1 MRTVLASGNTGKLKE
16 LRAILAPLG
25 FDLVAQSALGI
36 DSPPETGSTFLENA
50 LIKARHASRESG
62 LPALADDSGIEV
74 DALDGRP
81 GVRSARFA
89 GEGASDADNLRK
101 LLAELHDVPME
112 FRQAR
117 YHCVIAFVRRHDD
130 PQPIVAHGTWEGR
143 IALEA
148 RGSGGF
154 GYDPI
159 FLPTSSGLP
168 SEAHR
173 AQGGLRDAGL
183 PAHGTAAE
191 LDPAV
196 KNEVSHRAQALRAW
210 IVAAREVLEL
220 ETARTPA
227 TRGTLFVMAAPSGAG
242 KTSLVKALLERMP
255 RLQMSVSHTTRPR
268 RPTEEHGREYYFIG
282 VPEFNRMVGDSQF
295 LEHARVF
302 DNLYGTARAPVE
314 TRLAQGGDI
323 VLEIDWQG
331 ARQVRAAMPDC
342 VTIFILPPSREA
354 LEKRLRSRATDS
366 PQVIARRLRDA
377 VSDMSHWREFDY
389 VVVNDDFEHAVADLM
404 TIVAAHGEQT
414 SPDMRGQRP
423 GGSASTGAQRSPHGD
438 GAQRLAAGRP
448 ELAPLLERLLA

>member
-1 MRTVLASGNTGKLKE
+1 MRTTVLASGNTGKLAE
-16 LRAILAPLG
+16 LTAILRPLG
-25 FDLVAQSALGI
+25 LALIAQSALGI
-36 DSPPETGSTFLENA
+36 DSPPETGATFLDNA
-50 LIKARHASRESG
+50 LIKARHAARVSG
-62 LPALADDSGIEV
+62 LASLADDSGIEV

-89 GEGASDADNLRK
+89 GEGASDADNLHK

-117 YHCVIAFVRRHDD
+117 YHCVIAYVRRHDD
-130 PQPIVAHGTWEGR
+130 PEPIVAHGTWEGR
-143 IALEA
+143 IALA
-148 RGSGGF
+148 PKGSGGF

-159 FLPTSSGLP
+159 FLPAN
-168 SEAHR
+168 AHC
-173 AQGGLRDAGL
+173 
-183 PAHGTAAE
+183 TAAE
-191 LDPAV
+191 LDPAA

-210 IVAAREVLEL
+210 VATAREEL
-220 ETARTPA
+220 DLGVPAATPSM
-227 TRGTLFVMAAPSGAG
+227 RGKLFVVAAPSGAG
-242 KTSLVKALLERMP
+242 KTSLVKALLERIP
-255 RLQMSVSHTTRPR
+255 RLEMSVSHTTRPR
-268 RPTEEHGREYYFIG
+268 RPKEEHGREYFFVG
-282 VPEFNRMVGDSQF
+282 VPDFEHLVAEGEF

-314 TRLAQGGDI
+314 ARLAQGEDI

-366 PQVIARRLRDA
+366 SEVIARRLRDA

-389 VVVNDDFEHAVADLM
+389 VVVNDDFERAVADLM
-404 TIVAAHGEQT
+404 AIVTA
-414 SPDMRGQRP
+414 
-423 GGSASTGAQRSPHGD
+423 GSQ
-438 GAQRLAAGRP
+438 QLAAGRP

>member
-1 MRTVLASGNTGKLKE
+1 MTIMKTVLASGNAGKLKE

-25 FDLVAQSALGI
+25 LELVAQSALGI
-36 DSPPETGSTFLENA
+36 DSPPETGITFLENA

-89 GEGASDADNLRK
+89 GEEASDADNLHK

-130 PQPIVAHGTWEGR
+130 PQPIIAHGTWEGR
-143 IALEA
+143 IAPEP

-159 FLPTSSGLP
+159 FLP
-168 SEAHR
+168 A
-173 AQGGLRDAGL
+173 DAR
-183 PAHGTAAE
+183 GTAAE

-210 IVAAREVLEL
+210 VVAAREVLNL
-220 ETARTPA
+220 ETSRTTPA
-227 TRGTLFVMAAPSGAG
+227 TRGTLFVVAAPSGAG

-268 RPTEEHGREYYFIG
+268 RPTEEHGREYYFIR
-282 VPEFNRMVGDSQF
+282 VPEFDRMVDDSQF

-314 TRLAQGGDI
+314 ARLAQGGDI

-342 VTIFILPPSREA
+342 VTIFILPPSRDA

-366 PQVIARRLRDA
+366 PEVIARRLRDA

-404 TIVAAHGEQT
+404 TIVAAHGELT
-414 SPDMRGQRP
+414 FRDTRGEPP
-423 GGSASTGAQRSPHGD
+423 GGAASSRTGARKGPRD
-438 GAQRLAAGRP
+438 RGAQQLAAGRP
-448 ELAPLLERLLA
+448 ELTPLLDRLLA

>member
-1 MRTVLASGNTGKLKE
+1 MTVMTRTVLASGNDGKLRE
-16 LRAILAPLG
+16 LTAILRPLG
-25 FDLVAQSALGI
+25 LELIAQSALGI
-36 DSPPETGSTFLENA
+36 DSPPETGTTFLENA
-50 LIKARHASRESG
+50 LIKARHAARKSG

-89 GEGASDADNLRK
+89 GEGASDADNRHQ

-130 PQPIVAHGTWEGR
+130 SNPIVAHGTWEGR
-143 IALEA
+143 IALEP
-148 RGSGGF
+148 RGAGGF

-159 FLPTSSGLP
+159 FLPA
-168 SEAHR
+168 EA
-173 AQGGLRDAGL
+173 
-183 PAHGTAAE
+183 PGTAAE
-191 LDPAV
+191 LDPVA

-210 IVAAREVLEL
+210 VVIAREELDL
-220 ETARTPA
+220 ETTWTTPA
-227 TRGTLFVMAAPSGAG
+227 TRGTLFVLAAPSGAG

-255 RLQMSVSHTTRPR
+255 GLQMSVSHTTRAR
-268 RPTEEHGREYYFIG
+268 RPTEEHGREYFFIG
-282 VPEFNRMVGDSQF
+282 VPEFNRMVADGQF

-314 TRLAQGGDI
+314 ARLEAGGDI

-331 ARQVRAAMPDC
+331 AQQVRAAMPDC

-354 LEKRLRSRATDS
+354 LERRLRSRATDS
-366 PQVIARRLRDA
+366 AEVIARRLRDA

-389 VVVNDDFEHAVADLM
+389 AVVNDDFEKAVADLM
-404 TIVAAHGEQT
+404 AIVAAHGERIA
-414 SPDMRGQRP
+414 PDQGGRPSQASSGTGTRG
-423 GGSASTGAQRSPHGD
+423 

-448 ELAPLLERLLA
+448 ELTPLLDRLLA

>member
-1 MRTVLASGNTGKLKE
+1 MRTVLASGNAGKLKE
-16 LRAILAPLG
+16 LTAILAPLG
-25 FDLVAQSALGI
+25 LELVAQSALGI
-36 DSPPETGSTFLENA
+36 DSPPETGTTFLENA
-50 LIKARHASRESG
+50 LIKARHAAQHAG
-62 LPALADDSGIEV
+62 HAALADDSGIEV

-89 GEGASDADNLRK
+89 GEGASDADNLHK

-117 YHCVIAFVRRHDD
+117 YHCVIAFVRHHDD
-130 PQPIVAHGTWEGR
+130 SRPIVAHGTWEGR
-143 IALEA
+143 VALA
-148 RGSGGF
+148 PRGKGGF

-159 FLPTSSGLP
+159 FLP
-168 SEAHR
+168 ADM
-173 AQGGLRDAGL
+173 QC
-183 PAHGTAAE
+183 TAAE
-191 LDPAV
+191 LDPRV

-210 IVAAREVLEL
+210 IVAARGELEL
-220 ETARTPA
+220 DTTTPT
-227 TRGTLFVMAAPSGAG
+227 TRGTLFVLAAPSGAG

-255 RLQMSVSHTTRPR
+255 RLQMSVSHTTRQR
-268 RPTEEHGREYYFIG
+268 RLNEEHGREYYFID
-282 VPEFNRMVGDSQF
+282 VPEFNRMVANGQF

-314 TRLAQGGDI
+314 ARLAQGGDI

-366 PQVIARRLRDA
+366 PEVISRRLRDA

-389 VVVNDDFEHAVADLM
+389 VVVNDDFEGAVADLM
-404 TIVAAHGEQT
+404 AIAAAHGERVA
-414 SPDMRGQRP
+414 PD
-423 GGSASTGAQRSPHGD
+423 ASVAPRGD

-448 ELAPLLERLLA
+448 ELAPLLARLLA

>member
-1 MRTVLASGNTGKLKE
+1 MKAVLASGNAGKLRE
-16 LRAILAPLG
+16 LHAILAPLG
-25 FDLVAQSALGI
+25 LELIAQSGLGI

-50 LIKARHASRESG
+50 LIKARHAARASG

-74 DALDGRP
+74 DALHGRP

-89 GEGASDADNLRK
+89 GEGASDVDNLHK

-130 PQPIVAHGTWEGR
+130 PRPIVAHGTWEGR
-143 IALEA
+143 IALEP

-159 FLPTSSGLP
+159 FLPVDG
-168 SEAHR
+168 
-173 AQGGLRDAGL
+173 Q
-183 PAHGTAAE
+183 GTAAE
-191 LDPAV
+191 MDPAA

-210 IVAAREVLEL
+210 AAAAREELEL
-220 ETARTPA
+220 EKRRTTPV
-227 TRGTLFVMAAPSGAG
+227 TRGTLFVLAAPSGAG
-242 KTSLVKALLERMP
+242 KTSLVNALLERAP
-255 RLQMSVSHTTRPR
+255 PLRMSVSHTTRPR
-268 RPTEEHGREYYFIG
+268 RPTEEHGREYYFVS
-282 VPEFNRMVGDSQF
+282 VPEFERLVAEGQF

-302 DNLYGTARAPVE
+302 DNFYGTARAPVE
-314 TRLAQGGDI
+314 TRLAAGGDI

-331 ARQVRAAMPDC
+331 ARQVRSAMPDC

-354 LEKRLRSRATDS
+354 LEERLQSRATDS
-366 PQVIARRLRDA
+366 PQVITRRLHDA

-389 VVVNDDFEHAVADLM
+389 VVVNDDFERAVADLM
-404 TIVAAHGEQT
+404 TIVAEH
-414 SPDMRGQRP
+414 
-423 GGSASTGAQRSPHGD
+423 GGSAGLQPGAPGGLPA

-448 ELAPLLERLLA
+448 ELTPLLDRLLA

>member
-1 MRTVLASGNTGKLKE
+1 MIRTVLASGNTGKLAE
-16 LRAILAPLG
+16 LTAILRPLG
-25 FDLVAQSALGI
+25 LALIAQSALGI
-36 DSPPETGSTFLENA
+36 DSPPETGATFLDNA
-50 LIKARHASRESG
+50 LIKARHAARVSG
-62 LPALADDSGIEV
+62 LASLADDSGIEV

-89 GEGASDADNLRK
+89 GEGASDADNLHK

-117 YHCVIAFVRRHDD
+117 YHCVIAYVRRHDD
-130 PQPIVAHGTWEGR
+130 PEPIVAHGTWEGR
-143 IALEA
+143 IALA
-148 RGSGGF
+148 PKGSGGF

-159 FLPTSSGLP
+159 FLPAN
-168 SEAHR
+168 AHC
-173 AQGGLRDAGL
+173 
-183 PAHGTAAE
+183 TAAE
-191 LDPAV
+191 LDPAA

-210 IVAAREVLEL
+210 VATAREEL
-220 ETARTPA
+220 DLGAPAATPSM
-227 TRGTLFVMAAPSGAG
+227 RGKLFVVAAPSGAG
-242 KTSLVKALLERMP
+242 KTSLVKALLERIP

-268 RPTEEHGREYYFIG
+268 RTKEEHGREYFFVG
-282 VPEFNRMVGDSQF
+282 VPDFEHLVAEGEF

-314 TRLAQGGDI
+314 ARLAQGEDI

-366 PQVIARRLRDA
+366 SEVIARRLRDA

-389 VVVNDDFEHAVADLM
+389 VVVNDDFERAVADLM
-404 TIVAAHGEQT
+404 AIVTA
-414 SPDMRGQRP
+414 
-423 GGSASTGAQRSPHGD
+423 GSQ
-438 GAQRLAAGRP
+438 QLAAGRP

>member
-1 MRTVLASGNTGKLKE
+1 MTRTILASGNAGKLRE
-16 LRAILAPLG
+16 MTAILAPLG
-25 FDLVAQSALGI
+25 FELIAQSALGI

-50 LIKARHASRESG
+50 LLKARHAARESG

-74 DALDGRP
+74 DALDGWP

-143 IALEA
+143 IALEP

-159 FLPTSSGLP
+159 FLP
-168 SEAHR
+168 AD
-173 AQGGLRDAGL
+173 AQ
-183 PAHGTAAE
+183 GTAAE
-191 LDPAV
+191 LEPAA

-210 IVAAREVLEL
+210 AAAAREGLDV
-220 ETARTPA
+220 ETPRATPA
-227 TRGTLFVMAAPSGAG
+227 TRGTLFVLAAPSGAG
-242 KTSLVKALLERMP
+242 KTSLVKALLEGMP
-255 RLQMSVSHTTRPR
+255 GLQMSVSHTTRPR
-268 RPTEEHGREYYFIG
+268 RPTEQHGREYYFIG
-282 VPEFNRMVGDSQF
+282 VTEFERMVAERQF

-314 TRLAQGGDI
+314 ERLAQGGDI

-366 PQVIARRLRDA
+366 SEVIARRLRDA

-389 VVVNDDFEHAVADLM
+389 VVVNDDFGKAVTDLIS
-404 TIVAAHGEQT
+404 IVAAHGERIA
-414 SPDMRGQRP
+414 PDAGGTPERGAR
-423 GGSASTGAQRSPHGD
+423 STGTRRAAP
-438 GAQRLAAGRP
+438 RLAAGRP
-448 ELAPLLERLLA
+448 ELAPLLDRLLGVC

>member
-1 MRTVLASGNTGKLKE
+1 MKKTVLASGNAGKLRE
-16 LRAILAPLG
+16 LTAILAPLG
-25 FDLVAQSALGI
+25 LELVAQSALGI

-50 LIKARHASRESG
+50 LIKARHAARVSG

-89 GEGASDADNLRK
+89 GEGASDADNLHK
-101 LLAELHDVPME
+101 LLAEMHDVPAE

-130 PQPIVAHGTWEGR
+130 SQPIVAHGTWEGR
-143 IALEA
+143 IALEP

-159 FLPTSSGLP
+159 FLPTPSGLR
-168 SEAHR
+168 ET
-173 AQGGLRDAGL
+173 GL
-183 PAHGTAAE
+183 PCTAAE
-191 LDPAV
+191 LDPKV

-210 IVAAREVLEL
+210 LAAAREELQLE
-220 ETARTPA
+220 AAPATPA
-227 TRGTLFVMAAPSGAG
+227 TRGTLFVLAAPSGAG

-268 RPTEEHGREYYFIG
+268 RPTEQHGREYYFST
-282 VPEFNRMVGDSQF
+282 VPEFERLVDEGQF

-302 DNLYGTARAPVE
+302 DNLYGTGREPVE
-314 TRLAQGGDI
+314 ARLAQGGDI

-366 PQVIARRLRDA
+366 PDVIARRLRDA

-389 VVVNDDFEHAVADLM
+389 VVVNDDFEKAVADLVA
-404 TIVAAHGEQT
+404 IVSAHGERV
-414 SPDMRGQRP
+414 PPRD
-423 GGSASTGAQRSPHGD
+423 GGGPERRVLGGAG
-438 GAQRLAAGRP
+438 RLAAGRP
-448 ELAPLLERLLA
+448 ELAPLLARLLA

>member
-1 MRTVLASGNTGKLKE
+1 MSLTRTVLASGNPGKLRE
-16 LRAILAPLG
+16 LSAMLEPVGLELI
-25 FDLVAQSALGI
+25 AQSALGI
-36 DSPPETGSTFLENA
+36 ESPPETGSTFLENA
-50 LIKARHASRESG
+50 LIKARHAARRSG
-62 LPALADDSGIEV
+62 LAALADDSGIEV
-74 DALDGRP
+74 DALEGRP

-130 PQPIVAHGTWEGR
+130 SQPIIAHGTWEGR
-143 IALEA
+143 IGTEP
-148 RGSGGF
+148 RGRGGF

-159 FLPTSSGLP
+159 FLP
-168 SEAHR
+168 A
-173 AQGGLRDAGL
+173 DA
-183 PAHGTAAE
+183 PGTAAQ
-191 LDPAV
+191 LDPGV
-196 KNEVSHRAQALRAW
+196 KNEISHRALALRAW
-210 IVAAREVLEL
+210 LAAARTEL
-220 ETARTPA
+220 GLDTAAATPSS
-227 TRGTLFVMAAPSGAG
+227 RGNLFVLAAPSGAG

-255 RLQMSVSHTTRPR
+255 RLAMSVSHTTRPR
-268 RPTEEHGREYYFIG
+268 RLNEEHGREYYFVG
-282 VPEFNRMVGDSQF
+282 VPEFERLVAEGQF

-314 TRLAQGGDI
+314 ARLARGGDI

-354 LEKRLRSRATDS
+354 LERRLQSRATDS

-389 VVVNDDFEHAVADLM
+389 VVVNDDFETAVADLM
-404 TIVAAHGEQT
+404 AIVRGHGE
-414 SPDMRGQRP
+414 
-423 GGSASTGAQRSPHGD
+423 GAGPAAGAPA
-438 GAQRLAAGRP
+438 GAAGTAQRLAAGRP
-448 ELAPLLERLLA
+448 ELAPLLDRLLA

>member
-1 MRTVLASGNTGKLKE
+1 MTSTTRTVLASGNPGKLRE
-16 LRAILAPLG
+16 LTAILRPLG
-25 FDLVAQSALGI
+25 LELIAQSALGI

-50 LIKARHASRESG
+50 LIKARHAARASG

-89 GEGASDADNLRK
+89 GEGASDADNLHK

-117 YHCVIAFVRRHDD
+117 YHCVVAFVRRHDD

-143 IALEA
+143 IGLEP

-159 FLPTSSGLP
+159 FLPT
-168 SEAHR
+168 
-173 AQGGLRDAGL
+173 DA
-183 PAHGTAAE
+183 PGTAAE
-191 LDPAV
+191 LNPAA

-210 IVAAREVLEL
+210 LATAREELDLEMD
-220 ETARTPA
+220 RTPS
-227 TRGTLFVMAAPSGAG
+227 TRGTLFVVAAPSGAG
-242 KTSLVKALLERMP
+242 KTSLVNALLERMP
-255 RLQMSVSHTTRPR
+255 ALRMSVSHTTRQR
-268 RPTEEHGREYYFIG
+268 RPTEQHGREYYFIG
-282 VPEFNRMVGDSQF
+282 VSEFERLVAEGQF

-302 DNLYGTARAPVE
+302 DNFYGTARAPVE
-314 TRLAQGGDI
+314 ARLAQGGDI

-366 PQVIARRLRDA
+366 PDVIARRLRDA

-389 VVVNDDFEHAVADLM
+389 AIVNDDFEKAAADLVA
-404 TIVAAHGEQT
+404 IVQAHGERA
-414 SPDMRGQRP
+414 PAGLGAGQ
-423 GGSASTGAQRSPHGD
+423 SGAPRHFA
-438 GAQRLAAGRP
+438 GAGTRVDQAGRKAARLAAGRP
-448 ELAPLLERLLA
+448 ELAPLLEHLLA

>member
-1 MRTVLASGNTGKLKE
+1 MTSAKTVLASGNPGKLRE
-16 LRAILAPLG
+16 LTAILRPLG
-25 FDLVAQSALGI
+25 LELIAQSALGI

-50 LIKARHASRESG
+50 LIKARHAARQSG

-81 GVRSARFA
+81 GVHSARFA
-89 GEGASDADNLRK
+89 GEEASDAANLHK
-101 LLAELHDVPME
+101 LLAELHGVPME

-130 PQPIVAHGTWEGR
+130 SQPIVAHGTWEGR
-143 IALEA
+143 IGLEP

-159 FLPTSSGLP
+159 FLP
-168 SEAHR
+168 A
-173 AQGGLRDAGL
+173 DAS
-183 PAHGTAAE
+183 GTAAE
-191 LDPAV
+191 LDPAT

-210 IVAAREVLEL
+210 LAAAREELDLE
-220 ETARTPA
+220 ADRTTPS
-227 TRGTLFVMAAPSGAG
+227 TRGTLFVVAAPSGAG
-242 KTSLVKALLERMP
+242 KTSLVNALLERMP
-255 RLQMSVSHTTRPR
+255 GLRMSVSHTTRQR
-268 RPTEEHGREYYFIG
+268 RPTELHGREYYFIG
-282 VPEFNRMVGDSQF
+282 VQEFERLVAQGQF

-302 DNLYGTARAPVE
+302 DNLYGTARAPVD
-314 TRLAQGGDI
+314 TRLAQGGDV

-331 ARQVRAAMPDC
+331 ARQVRTAMPDC
-342 VTIFILPPSREA
+342 VTIFVLPPSREA

-389 VVVNDDFEHAVADLM
+389 VVVNDDFEKAVGDL
-404 TIVAAHGEQT
+404 TAIVQAHGE
-414 SPDMRGQRP
+414 PVPP
-423 GGSASTGAQRSPHGD
+423 GRRAGED
-438 GAQRLAAGRP
+438 GVRDVKAAGLAASRP

>member
-1 MRTVLASGNTGKLKE
+1 MKTVLASANAGKLRE
-16 LRAILAPLG
+16 LTAILRPLG
-25 FDLVAQSALGI
+25 LELIAQSALGI
-36 DSPPETGSTFLENA
+36 DSPPEPGSTFLENA
-50 LIKARHASRESG
+50 LIKARHAARHSG

-89 GEGASDADNLRK
+89 GEAASDADNLHK
-101 LLAELHDVPME
+101 LLAELHDVPLE

-143 IALEA
+143 IALA
-148 RGSGGF
+148 PRGSGGF

-159 FLPTSSGLP
+159 FLPADT
-168 SEAHR
+168 
-173 AQGGLRDAGL
+173 QC
-183 PAHGTAAE
+183 TAAE

-210 IVAAREVLEL
+210 AAAAREEL
-220 ETARTPA
+220 DFASAGKTPS
-227 TRGTLFVMAAPSGAG
+227 TRGTLFVLAAPSGAG
-242 KTSLVKALLERMP
+242 KTSLVRTLLERMP
-255 RLQMSVSHTTRPR
+255 GLRMSVSHTTRPR

-282 VPEFNRMVGDSQF
+282 VPEFERMVAEGQF

-314 TRLAQGGDI
+314 ARLARGGDI

-331 ARQVRAAMPDC
+331 ARQVRSAMPDC

-354 LEKRLRSRATDS
+354 LETRLRSRATDS
-366 PQVIARRLRDA
+366 PEVIARRLRDA

-389 VVVNDDFEHAVADLM
+389 VVVNDDFEKAVADLVA
-404 TIVAAHGEQT
+404 IVAAHGAGGVRDARE
-414 SPDMRGQRP
+414 SGGGERPRGADAR
-423 GGSASTGAQRSPHGD
+423 GEA
-438 GAQRLAAGRP
+438 AQRLAAGRP

>member
-1 MRTVLASGNTGKLKE
+1 MKRTVLASGNAGKLKE
-16 LRAILAPLG
+16 LTAILAPLG
-25 FDLVAQSALGI
+25 LELIAQSALRI
-36 DSPPETGSTFLENA
+36 DSPPETGTTFLENA
-50 LIKARHASRESG
+50 LIKARHAARVSG

-89 GEGASDADNLRK
+89 GDGASDADNLHK

-130 PQPIVAHGTWEGR
+130 GQPIVAHGTWEGR
-143 IALEA
+143 IALEP

-159 FLPTSSGLP
+159 FLPSLPKPACPSKPAGRSG
-168 SEAHR
+168 
-173 AQGGLRDAGL
+173 AGRRETH
-183 PAHGTAAE
+183 PPCTAAE
-191 LDPAV
+191 LDPSV
-196 KNEVSHRAQALRAW
+196 KNELSHRAQALRAW
-210 IVAAREVLEL
+210 VAAAREELDL
-220 ETARTPA
+220 ETIRTTPT
-227 TRGTLFVMAAPSGAG
+227 TRGTLFVLAAPSGAG

-255 RLQMSVSHTTRPR
+255 GLQMSVSHTTRPR
-268 RPTEEHGREYYFIG
+268 RPTEEHGREYYFVT
-282 VPEFNRMVGDSQF
+282 VPEFERLVADGQF

-314 TRLAQGGDI
+314 IRLAQGGDV

-331 ARQVRAAMPDC
+331 ARLVRSAMPDC

-366 PQVIARRLRDA
+366 PEVIVRRLRDA

-389 VVVNDDFEHAVADLM
+389 VVVNDDFEKAVADLVA
-404 TIVAAHGEQT
+404 IVSAHGERV
-414 SPDMRGQRP
+414 PADARAGGGPQRRVL
-423 GGSASTGAQRSPHGD
+423 GGAG
-438 GAQRLAAGRP
+438 RLAAGRA
-448 ELAPLLERLLA
+448 ELAPLLARLLA

>member
-1 MRTVLASGNTGKLKE
+1 MIRTVLASGNAGKLRE
-16 LRAILAPLG
+16 LAAILRPLG
-25 FDLVAQSALGI
+25 LTLIAQSALGI
-36 DSPPETGSTFLENA
+36 ESPPETGTTFLENA
-50 LIKARHASRESG
+50 LIKARHAARMSG

-89 GEGASDADNLRK
+89 GEGASDAENLHK

-130 PQPIVAHGTWEGR
+130 PNPIVAHGSWEGR
-143 IALEA
+143 IALEP

-159 FLPTSSGLP
+159 FLP
-168 SEAHR
+168 A
-173 AQGGLRDAGL
+173 DA
-183 PAHGTAAE
+183 AGTAAE

-210 IVAAREVLEL
+210 AVAAREELEL
-220 ETARTPA
+220 ETARTTPV
-227 TRGTLFVMAAPSGAG
+227 TRGTLFVLAAPSGAG

-255 RLQMSVSHTTRPR
+255 QLQMSVSHTTRPR
-268 RPTEEHGREYYFIG
+268 RPTEEHGREYYFID
-282 VPEFNRMVGDSQF
+282 VPEFNRMVGDRQF

-314 TRLAQGGDI
+314 ARLAAGGDI

-354 LEKRLRSRATDS
+354 LEKRLRNRATDS
-366 PQVIARRLRDA
+366 GEVIARRLREA

-389 VVVNDDFEHAVADLM
+389 VVVNDDFEKAVADLM
-404 TIVAAHGEQT
+404 AIVAAHGESVRAREAGVGQPART
-414 SPDMRGQRP
+414 LPRGTGTR
-423 GGSASTGAQRSPHGD
+423 GGAGN
-438 GAQRLAAGRP
+438 LAATRP
-448 ELAPLLERLLA
+448 ELAPLLDRLLA

>member
-1 MRTVLASGNTGKLKE
+1 MKTVLASANAGKLKE
-16 LRAILAPLG
+16 MRAILAPLG
-25 FDLVAQSALGI
+25 LELLAQSSLGI

-50 LIKARHASRESG
+50 LIKARHAAREAG
-62 LPALADDSGIEV
+62 LPALADDSGIEI

-89 GEGASDADNLRK
+89 GEGASDAANLHK
-101 LLAELHDVPME
+101 LLAELHDVPLE

-143 IALEA
+143 IALEP

-159 FLPTSSGLP
+159 FLP
-168 SEAHR
+168 AD
-173 AQGGLRDAGL
+173 AQC
-183 PAHGTAAE
+183 TAAE
-191 LDPAV
+191 LDPSA

-210 IVAAREVLEL
+210 VAAAGEEL
-220 ETARTPA
+220 RAGTTPVA
-227 TRGTLFVMAAPSGAG
+227 RGTLFVLAAPSGAG

-255 RLQMSVSHTTRPR
+255 RLRMSVSHTTRSR
-268 RPTEEHGREYYFIG
+268 RPTEQHGREYYFIG
-282 VPEFNRMVGDSQF
+282 VPQFERLVADGQF

-302 DNLYGTARAPVE
+302 DNFYGTAREPVE

-331 ARQVRAAMPDC
+331 ARLVRSAKPDC
-342 VTIFILPPSREA
+342 VTIFILPPSRAA
-354 LEKRLRSRATDS
+354 LETRLQSRATDS
-366 PQVIARRLRDA
+366 PEVIARRLRDA
-377 VSDMSHWREFDY
+377 VGDMSHWREFDY
-389 VVVNDDFEHAVADLM
+389 VVVNDDFEKAVADLM
-404 TIVAAHGEQT
+404 AIVAAHSGT
-414 SPDMRGQRP
+414 RGGR
-423 GGSASTGAQRSPHGD
+423 
-438 GAQRLAAGRP
+438 AQRLAATRP

>member
-1 MRTVLASGNTGKLKE
+1 MKTVLASSNPGKLRE
-16 LRAILAPLG
+16 LTAILAPLG
-25 FDLVAQSALGI
+25 LELIAQGELGI
-36 DSPPETGSTFLENA
+36 DSPPETGSTFLDNA
-50 LIKARHASRESG
+50 LIKARHAALRSG

-89 GEGASDADNLRK
+89 GEGASDAENLRK
-101 LLAELHDVPME
+101 LLAELHEVPME

-130 PQPIVAHGTWEGR
+130 PEPVVAHGTWEGR
-143 IALEA
+143 IALEP
-148 RGSGGF
+148 RGRGGF

-159 FLPTSSGLP
+159 FLP
-168 SEAHR
+168 A
-173 AQGGLRDAGL
+173 DA
-183 PAHGTAAE
+183 PGTAAE
-191 LDPAV
+191 LDSAV

-210 IVAAREVLEL
+210 LAAAREALDPK
-220 ETARTPA
+220 TRGRTPA
-227 TRGTLFVMAAPSGAG
+227 TRGTLFVLAAPSGAG

-255 RLQMSVSHTTRPR
+255 GLRMSVSHTTRPR
-268 RPTEEHGREYYFIG
+268 RPTEEHGREYYFVG
-282 VPEFNRMVGDSQF
+282 VEEFERLVAESQF

-314 TRLAQGGDI
+314 ARLAQGGDM

-331 ARQVRAAMPDC
+331 ARQVRTAMPDC

-389 VVVNDDFEHAVADLM
+389 VVVNDDFEQAVTDLM
-404 TIVAAHGEQT
+404 AIVSAHG
-414 SPDMRGQRP
+414 DRAAGA
-423 GGSASTGAQRSPHGD
+423 GALAAGAQG
-438 GAQRLAAGRP
+438 LAAGRP
-448 ELAPLLERLLA
+448 GLAPLLDRLLA

>member
-1 MRTVLASGNTGKLKE
+1 MKTVLASGNTGKLAE
-16 LRAILAPLG
+16 LTAILRPLG
-25 FDLVAQSALGI
+25 LALIAQSALGI
-36 DSPPETGSTFLENA
+36 DSPPETGATFLDNA
-50 LIKARHASRESG
+50 LIKARHAARESG
-62 LPALADDSGIEV
+62 LPSLADDSGIEV
-74 DALDGRP
+74 DALEGRP

-89 GEGASDADNLRK
+89 GEGASDADNLHK

-117 YHCVIAFVRRHDD
+117 YHCVIAYVRRHDD

-143 IALEA
+143 IALA
-148 RGSGGF
+148 PRGSGGF

-159 FLPTSSGLP
+159 FLP
-168 SEAHR
+168 AN
-173 AQGGLRDAGL
+173 AQC
-183 PAHGTAAE
+183 TAAE
-191 LDPAV
+191 LDPAA

-210 IVAAREVLEL
+210 VAAAREALEL
-220 ETARTPA
+220 GTAAATPSM
-227 TRGTLFVMAAPSGAG
+227 RGKLFVVAAPSGAG

-255 RLQMSVSHTTRPR
+255 RLEMSVSHTTRPR
-268 RPTEEHGREYYFIG
+268 RPTEEHGREYFFIG
-282 VPEFNRMVGDSQF
+282 VPDFEHLVAEGEF

-314 TRLAQGGDI
+314 ARLAQGEDI

-366 PQVIARRLRDA
+366 PEVIARRLRDA

-389 VVVNDDFEHAVADLM
+389 VVVNDDFERAVADLM
-404 TIVAAHGEQT
+404 AIVTA
-414 SPDMRGQRP
+414 
-423 GGSASTGAQRSPHGD
+423 GS
-438 GAQRLAAGRP
+438 QRLAAGRP

>member
-1 MRTVLASGNTGKLKE
+1 MTRTVLASGNAGKLRE
-16 LRAILAPLG
+16 LTAILRPLG
-25 FDLVAQSALGI
+25 LTLSAQSALGI
-36 DSPPETGSTFLENA
+36 ESPPETGTTFLENA
-50 LIKARHASRESG
+50 LLKARHAARRSG

-81 GVRSARFA
+81 GVYSARFA
-89 GEGASDADNLRK
+89 GEGASDANNLHK

-130 PQPIVAHGTWEGR
+130 QHPIVAHGTWEGR
-143 IALEA
+143 IALEP
-148 RGSGGF
+148 RGAGGF

-159 FLPTSSGLP
+159 FLPTP
-168 SEAHR
+168 A
-173 AQGGLRDAGL
+173 GLREAGL
-183 PAHGTAAE
+183 PALTAAE

-210 IVAAREVLEL
+210 VVAAREEL
-220 ETARTPA
+220 DLDTTRSTPA
-227 TRGTLFVMAAPSGAG
+227 TRGTLFVLAAPSGAG

-255 RLQMSVSHTTRPR
+255 GLQMSVSHTTRPR
-268 RPTEEHGREYYFIG
+268 RPKEEHGREYYFIA
-282 VPEFNRMVGDSQF
+282 VPEFNQMVAEGQF

-314 TRLAQGGDI
+314 ARLAAGGDI

-331 ARQVRAAMPDC
+331 ARQVRTAMPDC

-354 LEKRLRSRATDS
+354 LEKRLRTRATDS
-366 PQVIARRLRDA
+366 PEVIARRLRDA

-389 VVVNDDFEHAVADLM
+389 VVVNDDFEKAVADLM
-404 TIVAAHGEQT
+404 AIVAAHGERMA
-414 SPDMRGQRP
+414 SGHA
-423 GGSASTGAQRSPHGD
+423 GGPSRAAASTGTRG

-448 ELAPLLERLLA
+448 ELTPLLDRLLAV

>member
-1 MRTVLASGNTGKLKE
+1 MKAVLASGNTGKLEE
-16 LRAILAPLG
+16 LTAILRPLG
-25 FDLVAQSALGI
+25 LALIAQSALGI
-36 DSPPETGSTFLENA
+36 DSPPETGATFLDNA
-50 LIKARHASRESG
+50 LIKARHAARESG
-62 LPALADDSGIEV
+62 LPSLADDSGIEV

-89 GEGASDADNLRK
+89 GETASDTDNLHK

-117 YHCVIAFVRRHDD
+117 YHCVIAYVRRHDD

-143 IALEA
+143 IALA
-148 RGSGGF
+148 PRGSGGF

-159 FLPTSSGLP
+159 FLPAD
-168 SEAHR
+168 AHC
-173 AQGGLRDAGL
+173 
-183 PAHGTAAE
+183 TAAE
-191 LDPAV
+191 LDPAA

-210 IVAAREVLEL
+210 VATAREELEL
-220 ETARTPA
+220 DAAAPTI
-227 TRGTLFVMAAPSGAG
+227 RGKLFVVAAPSGAG

-255 RLQMSVSHTTRPR
+255 RLEMSISHTTRPR
-268 RPTEEHGREYYFIG
+268 RPKEEHGREYFFIG
-282 VPEFNRMVGDSQF
+282 VSEFEHLAAEGEF
-295 LEHARVF
+295 LESARVF

-314 TRLAQGGDI
+314 ARLARGGDI

-366 PQVIARRLRDA
+366 DEVIARRLRDA

-389 VVVNDDFEHAVADLM
+389 VVVNDDFERAVADLKA
-404 TIVAAHGEQT
+404 IVT
-414 SPDMRGQRP
+414 
-423 GGSASTGAQRSPHGD
+423 GGSPG
-438 GAQRLAAGRP
+438 LAAGRP
-448 ELAPLLERLLA
+448 ELAPLLDRLLGS

>member
-1 MRTVLASGNTGKLKE
+1 MRTTVLASGNTGKLAE
-16 LRAILAPLG
+16 LTAILRPLG
-25 FDLVAQSALGI
+25 LALIAQSALGI
-36 DSPPETGSTFLENA
+36 DSPPETGATFLDNA
-50 LIKARHASRESG
+50 LIKARHAARESG
-62 LPALADDSGIEV
+62 LASLADDSGIEV

-89 GEGASDADNLRK
+89 GEGAGDDDNLHK

-117 YHCVIAFVRRHDD
+117 YHCVIAYVRRHDD
-130 PQPIVAHGTWEGR
+130 PEPIVAHGTWEGR
-143 IALEA
+143 IALA
-148 RGSGGF
+148 PRGSGGF

-159 FLPTSSGLP
+159 FLPAN
-168 SEAHR
+168 AHC
-173 AQGGLRDAGL
+173 
-183 PAHGTAAE
+183 TAAE
-191 LDPAV
+191 LDPAA

-210 IVAAREVLEL
+210 VAVAREEL
-220 ETARTPA
+220 GLGTPA
-227 TRGTLFVMAAPSGAG
+227 TTPSMRGKLFVVAAPSGAG

-255 RLQMSVSHTTRPR
+255 RLEMSVSHTTRPR
-268 RPTEEHGREYYFIG
+268 RPKEEHGREYFFVG
-282 VPEFNRMVGDSQF
+282 VPDFEHLVAEGEF

-314 TRLAQGGDI
+314 ARLAQGEDI

-366 PQVIARRLRDA
+366 PEVIARRLRDA

-389 VVVNDDFEHAVADLM
+389 VVVNDDFERAVADLM
-404 TIVAAHGEQT
+404 AIVTA
-414 SPDMRGQRP
+414 
-423 GGSASTGAQRSPHGD
+423 GSQ
-438 GAQRLAAGRP
+438 QLAAGRP

>member
-1 MRTVLASGNTGKLKE
+1 MSPLFTGAQRMKTVLASGNAGKLKE
-16 LRAILAPLG
+16 LAAILAPLG
-25 FDLVAQSALGI
+25 LELIAQSALGLE
-36 DSPPETGSTFLENA
+36 SPPETGSSFLENA
-50 LIKARHASRESG
+50 LLKARHAARESG

-89 GEGASDADNLRK
+89 GEGASDADNLHK

-130 PQPIVAHGTWEGR
+130 PRPIVAHGTWEGR

-148 RGSGGF
+148 RGIGGF

-159 FLPTSSGLP
+159 FLPADS
-168 SEAHR
+168 
-173 AQGGLRDAGL
+173 
-183 PAHGTAAE
+183 HGTAAE
-191 LDPAV
+191 LDPAA

-210 IVAAREVLEL
+210 VAAAREELDL
-220 ETARTPA
+220 ETPRPMPA
-227 TRGTLFVMAAPSGAG
+227 MRGTLFVLAAPSGAG
-242 KTSLVKALLERMP
+242 KTSLVKALLERIP
-255 RLQMSVSHTTRPR
+255 GLQMSVSHTTRPR
-268 RPTEEHGREYYFIG
+268 RPNEEHGREYYFIG
-282 VPEFNRMVGDSQF
+282 VREFDRMVADGQF

-314 TRLAQGGDI
+314 RRLAQGGDI

-331 ARQVRAAMPDC
+331 ARQVRSAMPDC

-366 PQVIARRLRDA
+366 PEVIARRLRDA

-389 VVVNDDFEHAVADLM
+389 VVVNDEFEKAVADL
-404 TIVAAHGEQT
+404 TAIVAAHG
-414 SPDMRGQRP
+414 D
-423 GGSASTGAQRSPHGD
+423 GSASKARSAAPKGGAAGAGTRGGAQK
-438 GAQRLAAGRP
+438 LAAGRP
-448 ELAPLLERLLA
+448 ELAALLERLLV

>member
-1 MRTVLASGNTGKLKE
+1 MKTVLASGNAGKLKE
-16 LRAILAPLG
+16 LTAILAPVGLE
-25 FDLVAQSALGI
+25 LVAQSALGL

-50 LIKARHASRESG
+50 LIKARHAARESG

-89 GEGASDADNLRK
+89 GEGASDADNLHK

-130 PQPIVAHGTWEGR
+130 PQPIIAHGTWEGR
-143 IALEA
+143 IALEP

-159 FLPTSSGLP
+159 FLP
-168 SEAHR
+168 
-173 AQGGLRDAGL
+173 AQM
-183 PAHGTAAE
+183 HGTAAE
-191 LDPAV
+191 LDPAR
-196 KNEVSHRAQALRAW
+196 KNEISHRAQALRAW
-210 IVAAREVLEL
+210 IAAARDELDLES
-220 ETARTPA
+220 ARTTPS
-227 TRGTLFVMAAPSGAG
+227 TRGTLFVLAAPSGAG

-255 RLQMSVSHTTRPR
+255 RLQMSVSHTTRSR
-268 RPTEEHGREYYFIG
+268 RPTEQHGREYYFVG
-282 VPEFNRMVGDSQF
+282 VPEFERLVAAGQF
-295 LEHARVF
+295 LEYARVF

-331 ARQVRAAMPDC
+331 ARQVRSAMPDC

-354 LEKRLRSRATDS
+354 LERRLQSRATDS
-366 PQVIARRLRDA
+366 AEVIARRLRDA

-389 VVVNDDFEHAVADLM
+389 VVVNDDFEKAVADLVA
-404 TIVAAHGEQT
+404 IVAAHGEGVT
-414 SPDMRGQRP
+414 PDARD
-423 GGSASTGAQRSPHGD
+423 GGSGAQR
-438 GAQRLAAGRP
+438 RLAAGRP
-448 ELAPLLERLLA
+448 ELAPLLERLLV